1 MDIKKIETNI
11 LNPATYNPR
20 KDLQPGDK
28 EYEKLKRSIEEFGY
42 IEPLIVN
49 SDFTIISGH
58 QRLKVLKDMCY
69 KEVDCVVV
77 EVDKVRE
84 KALNV
89 ALNKISGE
97 WDFELLKDL
106 MQDLKDDNFDMELT
120 GFDENEIEN
129 MMVWYEDS
137 DDLNLG
143 NNDMS
148 GDTKE
153 KNEKMIFVFYNDE
166 DLNYVKKKLNID
178 NNKNTIDSNILIDYM
193 KRCEQNGLL

>member
-1 MDIKKIETNI
+1 MEIEKIDINK
-11 LNPATYNPR
+11 LNPSIYNPR
-20 KDLQPGDK
+20 KDLKKDDA
-28 EYEKLKRSIEEFGY
+28 EYIKLKKSIEEFGY
-42 IEPLIVN
+42 VEPILINRDYTV
-49 SDFTIISGH
+49 IGGH
-58 QRLKVLKDMCY
+58 QRLKVLKDLNYDVIDCTV
-69 KEVDCVVV
+69 VD
-77 EVDKVRE
+77 VDKTKE

-97 WDFELLKDL
+97 WDNELLKDL
-106 MQDLKDDNFDMELT
+106 MQELQDENFDMELT

-166 DLNYVKKKLNID
+166 DLNYVKKKLNIA

>member
-1 MDIKKIETNI
+1 MEIEKIDINK
-11 LNPATYNPR
+11 LNPSIYNPR
-20 KDLQPGDK
+20 KDLKKDDA
-28 EYEKLKRSIEEFGY
+28 EYIKLKKSIEEFGY
-42 IEPLIVN
+42 VEPILINRDYTV
-49 SDFTIISGH
+49 IGGH
-58 QRLKVLKDMCY
+58 QRLKVLKDLNYDVIDCTV
-69 KEVDCVVV
+69 VD
-77 EVDKVRE
+77 VDKTKE

-97 WDFELLKDL
+97 WDNELLKDL
-106 MQDLKDDNFDMELT
+106 MQELQDANFDMELT

-166 DLNYVKKKLNID
+166 DLNYVKKKLNIA